1 MENTYKPLELVGKTP
16 LITLNKISSDVT
28 GFIMAKAEFMNN
40 GGSVK
45 DRIAK
50 AMIEKAEGEGVLKEN
65 GIIVEATSGN
75 TGIGLSWIGKA
86 KGYQV
91 ILTMPESMSLE
102 RRNLL
107 KAYGAT
113 LVLTPA
119 SQGMP
124 GAIAKA
130 KEIARNTENVFMPL
144 QFENSA
150 NPMAHYKTTGPEI
163 WEQTGGNIDV
173 FIAGVGT
180 GGTIS
185 GTGKFLK
192 EKNPNIRVI
201 AVEPESSAVL
211 SGHEKGPH
219 KIQGIGA
226 GFIPNTLDTGI
237 YDEIITVKDEDAMQ
251 MARKLAISEGVMVG
265 ISSGANIFASHEY
278 AKRNKGEKINI
289 VTVLFDTGERYLS
302 SELFK

>member
-1 MENTYKPLELVGKTP
+1 MENTNRPLELVGKTP
-16 LITLNKISSDVT
+16 LISLNKISSRFEAT
-28 GFIMAKAEFMNN
+28 LMAKAEFMNN

-50 AMIEKAEGEGVLKEN
+50 AMIEVAEKEGVLKS
-65 GIIVEATSGN
+65 GGTIVEATSGN
-75 TGIGLSWIGKA
+75 TGIGLAWVGKT

-130 KEIARNTENVFMPL
+130 EEIAKNTENVFMPL

-150 NPMAHYKTTGPEI
+150 NPLAHYDTTGPEI

-173 FIAGVGT
+173 FVAGVGT

-185 GTGKFLK
+185 GAGKYLK
-192 EKNPNIRVI
+192 EQNPDIKIV
-201 AVEPESSAVL
+201 AVEPENSAVL
-211 SGHEKGPH
+211 SGGEKGPH

-226 GFIPNTLDTGI
+226 GFIPKTLDTSI
-237 YDEIITVKDEDAMQ
+237 YDQIIKVKDEDAME
-251 MARKLAISEGVMVG
+251 MAREMAVTEGLMVG
-265 ISSGANIFASHEY
+265 ISAGANIYASLAY
-278 AKRNKGEKINI
+278 AKQNLRKAINI
-289 VTVLFDTGERYLS
+289 VTILPDTGERYLS

>member
-1 MENTYKPLELVGKTP
+1 MENTNKPLELVGKTP
-16 LITLNKISSDVT
+16 LITLNKVSSDVAGT
-28 GFIMAKAEFMNN
+28 IMAKAEFMNN

-50 AMIEKAEGEGVLKEN
+50 AMIEKAEKEGALKED

-75 TGIGLSWIGKA
+75 TGIGLAWVGKA
-86 KGYQV
+86 KGYKV

-119 SQGMP
+119 AQGMP
-124 GAIAKA
+124 GAITKA
-130 KEIARNTENVFMPL
+130 EEIAKNTENVFMPL

-150 NPMAHYKTTGPEI
+150 NPLAHYKTTGPEI
-163 WEQTGGNIDV
+163 WEQTGGKIDV

-185 GTGKFLK
+185 GVGKFLK
-192 EKNPNIRVI
+192 EKNPKIKII
-201 AVEPESSAVL
+201 AVEPENSSVL
-211 SGHEKGPH
+211 SGMEKGPH

-226 GFIPNTLDTGI
+226 GFVPKTLDTGI
-237 YDEIITVKDEDAMQ
+237 YDEVIRVKDEDAMQ
-251 MARKLAISEGVMVG
+251 MARKVAVSEGVMVG

-278 AKRNKGEKINI
+278 AKRNKEEKINI
-289 VTVLFDTGERYLS
+289 VTVLCDTGERYLS

>member
-1 MENTYKPLELVGKTP
+1 MENTNKPLELIGRTP
-16 LITLNKISSDVT
+16 LISLNKVSADVAGT
-28 GFIMAKAEFMNN
+28 VMAKAEFMNN

-50 AMIEKAEGEGVLKEN
+50 AMIEKAEKEGALKED

-75 TGIGLSWIGKA
+75 TGIGLAWIGKA
-86 KGYQV
+86 KGYKV

-130 KEIARNTENVFMPL
+130 EEIAKNTENVFMPL

-150 NPMAHYKTTGPEI
+150 NPQAHYKTTGPEI
-163 WEQTGGNIDV
+163 WEQAAGKIDV

-185 GTGKFLK
+185 GAGKFLK
-192 EKNPNIRVI
+192 EKNPNIKII
-201 AVEPESSAVL
+201 AVEPENSAVL
-211 SGHEKGPH
+211 SGGEKGPH

-226 GFIPNTLDTGI
+226 GFIPKTLDTGI
-237 YDEIITVKDEDAMQ
+237 YDEVIRVKDEDAMQ
-251 MARKLAISEGVMVG
+251 MARTVAVSEGLMVG

-278 AKRNKGEKINI
+278 ALKHKEEKINV
-289 VTVLFDTGERYLS
+289 VTVLCDTGERYLS

>member
-1 MENTYKPLELVGKTP
+1 MERTHKPLELVGNTP
-16 LITLNKISSDVT
+16 LISLNRIGSDT
-28 GFIMAKAEFMNN
+28 NSNILAKAEFMNN

-45 DRIAK
+45 DRIAR
-50 AMIEKAEGEGVLKEN
+50 AMIEQAEKEGVLKP
-65 GIIVEATSGN
+65 GGTIVEATSGN
-75 TGIGLSWIGKA
+75 TGIGLAWIGKA

-107 KAYGAT
+107 KAYGAS

-119 SQGMP
+119 AEGMG
-124 GAIAKA
+124 GAIAKSQ
-130 KEIARNTENVFMPL
+130 EIAQTTENVFMPL

-150 NPMAHYKTTGPEI
+150 NPLAHYRTTGPEI
-163 WEQTGGNIDV
+163 WEQTGGNVDV

-185 GTGKFLK
+185 GAGKYLK
-192 EKNPNIRVI
+192 EKNPGIRII
-201 AVEPESSAVL
+201 AVEPENSPVL
-211 SGHEKGPH
+211 SKGQKGPH

-226 GFIPNTLDTGI
+226 GFVPKTLDTSI
-237 YDEIITVKDEDAMQ
+237 YDEVITVKDEDAMA
-251 MARKLAISEGVMVG
+251 MARKVAVEEGLMVG
-265 ISSGANIFASHEY
+265 ISAGANIFASYEY
-278 AKRNKGEKINI
+278 AKNHGQEKLNI
-289 VTVLFDTGERYLS
+289 VTILCDTGERYLS

>member
-1 MENTYKPLELVGKTP
+1 MENTNKPLELVGKTP
-16 LITLNKISSDVT
+16 LISLNKISSDT
-28 GFIMAKAEFMNN
+28 GANILAKAEFMNN

-50 AMIEKAEGEGVLKEN
+50 AMIEKAESDGSLKP
-65 GIIVEATSGN
+65 GGTIVEATSGN
-75 TGIGLSWIGKA
+75 TGIGLAWVGKT
-86 KGYQV
+86 KGYNV

-119 SQGMP
+119 AEGMG
-124 GAIAKA
+124 GAIAKSQ
-130 KEIARNTENVFMPL
+130 EIAKNAENFFMPM

-150 NPMAHYKTTGPEI
+150 NPLAHYKTTGPEI
-163 WEQTGGNIDV
+163 WEQSGGKVDV
-173 FIAGVGT
+173 LIAGVGT
-180 GGTIS
+180 GGTLS
-185 GTGKFLK
+185 GAGRYLK
-192 EKNPNIRVI
+192 EKNPGIRII
-201 AVEPESSAVL
+201 AVEPENSPVL
-211 SGHEKGPH
+211 SGGQKGPH

-226 GFIPNTLDTGI
+226 GFVPKTLDTTI
-237 YDEIITVKDEDAMQ
+237 YDEVIRVKDEDAME
-251 MARKLAISEGVMVG
+251 MARKVAVEEGLMVG

-278 AKRNKGEKINI
+278 AKNHSQEKLNI
-289 VTVLFDTGERYLS
+289 VTILCDTGERYLS

>member
-1 MENTYKPLELVGKTP
+1 MKNTNKPIELVGKTP
-16 LITLNKISSDVT
+16 LISLNKISSDADT
-28 GFIMAKAEFMNN
+28 TIMAKAEFMNN

-50 AMIEKAEGEGVLKEN
+50 AMIEKAEKEGVLKQ
-65 GIIVEATSGN
+65 GGTIVEATSGN
-75 TGIGLSWIGKA
+75 TGIGLAWVGKA
-86 KGYQV
+86 KGYKV

-119 SQGMP
+119 SEGMG
-124 GAIAKA
+124 GAIAKSQ
-130 KEIARNTENVFMPL
+130 EIAKNTENAFMPL

-150 NPMAHYKTTGPEI
+150 NPLAHYETTGPEI
-163 WEQTGGNIDV
+163 WEQTGGKIDV
-173 FIAGVGT
+173 FVAGVGT

-185 GTGKFLK
+185 GAGKFLK
-192 EKNPNIRVI
+192 EKNSDIRII
-201 AVEPESSAVL
+201 AVEPENSAVL
-211 SGHEKGPH
+211 SGEEKGPH

-226 GFIPNTLDTGI
+226 GFIPKTLDTGI
-237 YDEIITVKDEDAMQ
+237 YDEIIKVKDEDAMQ
-251 MARKLAISEGVMVG
+251 MARDAAVTEGLMVG
-265 ISSGANIFASHEY
+265 ISSGANIFASREY
-278 AKRNKGEKINI
+278 AKKHKGEKLNI
-289 VTVLFDTGERYLS
+289 VTILCDTGERYLS

>member
-16 LITLNKISSDVT
+16 LITLNKISSDVA

-50 AMIEKAEGEGVLKEN
+50 AMIEKAEEEGVLKEN

-130 KEIARNTENVFMPL
+130 KEIAKNTENVFMPL

-211 SGHEKGPH
+211 SGHEKGSH

-251 MARKLAISEGVMVG
+251 MARKLAISEGVMAG
-265 ISSGANIFASHEY
+265 ISSGANIFASHQY
-278 AKRNKGEKINI
+278 AKRNKEKKINI

>member
-1 MENTYKPLELVGKTP
+1 MENINKPLELVGKTP
-16 LITLNKISSDVT
+16 LISLNKISTDT
-28 GFIMAKAEFMNN
+28 NAKIMAKAEFMNN

-50 AMIEKAEGEGVLKEN
+50 AMIEKAEKDGVLRS
-65 GIIVEATSGN
+65 GGTIVEATSGN
-75 TGIGLSWIGKA
+75 TGIGLAWIGKA
-86 KGYQV
+86 KGYKV

-119 SQGMP
+119 AEGMG
-124 GAIAKA
+124 GAIAKSQ
-130 KEIARNTENVFMPL
+130 EIAKTTENSFMPL
-144 QFENSA
+144 QFENGA
-150 NPMAHYKTTGPEI
+150 NPLAHYKTTGPEI
-163 WEQTGGNIDV
+163 WEQTGGKIDV

-185 GTGKFLK
+185 GVGKYLK
-192 EKNPNIRVI
+192 EKNPNIRII
-201 AVEPESSAVL
+201 AVEPENSPVL
-211 SGHEKGPH
+211 SGGQKGPH

-226 GFIPNTLDTGI
+226 GFVPKILDTNI
-237 YDEIITVKDEDAMQ
+237 YDEIIKVKDEEAMQ
-251 MARKLAISEGVMVG
+251 MARSVAVEEGLMIG

-278 AKRNKGEKINI
+278 AKRNGHEKLNI
-289 VTVLFDTGERYLS
+289 VTVLCDTGERYLS

>member
-1 MENTYKPLELVGKTP
+1 MENTNKPLELVGKTP
-16 LITLNKISSDVT
+16 LITLNKISADVAGT
-28 GFIMAKAEFMNN
+28 IMAKAEFMNN

-50 AMIEKAEGEGVLKEN
+50 AMIEKAEKEGALKEN

-75 TGIGLSWIGKA
+75 TGIGLAWVGKA

-130 KEIARNTENVFMPL
+130 EEIAKNTENVFMPL

-150 NPMAHYKTTGPEI
+150 NPLAHYKTTGPEI
-163 WEQTGGNIDV
+163 WEQTGGKIDV

-185 GTGKFLK
+185 GAGKFLK
-192 EKNPNIRVI
+192 EKNPNIKII
-201 AVEPESSAVL
+201 AVEPENSAVL
-211 SGHEKGPH
+211 SGREKGPH

-226 GFIPNTLDTGI
+226 GFIPNTLDTSI
-237 YDEIITVKDEDAMQ
+237 YDDIITVKDEDAMQ
-251 MARKLAISEGVMVG
+251 MARTVAVSEGLMVG
-265 ISSGANIFASHEY
+265 ISAGANIFASLAY
-278 AKRNKGEKINI
+278 ANKNKEANLNI
-289 VTVLFDTGERYLS
+289 VTVLCDTGERYLS

>member
-1 MENTYKPLELVGKTP
+1 MQNINKPLELIGKTS
-16 LITLNKISSDVT
+16 LITLNKLSQNINAI
-28 GFIMAKAEFMNN
+28 IMAKAEFKNN

-50 AMIEKAEGEGVLKEN
+50 AMIEKAEKEGALKEG

-75 TGIGLSWIGKA
+75 TGIGLAWIGKS
-86 KGYQV
+86 KGYKV

-119 SQGMP
+119 AQGMS

-130 KEIARNTENVFMPL
+130 EEIAKTTENVFMPS
-144 QFENSA
+144 QFENVA
-150 NPMAHYKTTGPEI
+150 NPLAHYNTTGPEI
-163 WEQTGGNIDV
+163 WEQTGGQIDV

-185 GTGKFLK
+185 GVGKFLK
-192 EKNPNIRVI
+192 EKNPDIKIV
-201 AVEPESSAVL
+201 AVEPENSAVL
-211 SGHEKGPH
+211 SGEEKGPH

-226 GFIPNTLDTGI
+226 GFIPKTLDTNI
-237 YDEIITVKDEDAMQ
+237 YDEVIKVKDDDAMQ
-251 MARKLAISEGVMVG
+251 AARNAALTEGLLVG
-265 ISSGANIFASHEY
+265 ISSGANIYASLEY
-278 AKRNKGEKINI
+278 AKRNTQEKITI

>member
-1 MENTYKPLELVGKTP
+1 MENTNKPLELVGKTP
-16 LITLNKISSDVT
+16 LISLNKIDSDVDAN
-28 GFIMAKAEFMNN
+28 IMAKAEFMNN

-50 AMIEKAEGEGVLKEN
+50 AMIEKAEKDGTLKED
-65 GIIVEATSGN
+65 GIIIEATSGN
-75 TGIGLSWIGKA
+75 TGIGLAWVGKA
-86 KGYQV
+86 KGYKV

-130 KEIARNTENVFMPL
+130 EEIAKNTENVFMPL

-150 NPMAHYKTTGPEI
+150 NPLAHYKTTGPEI
-163 WEQTGGNIDV
+163 WEQTGGKIDV

-185 GTGKFLK
+185 GAGKFLK
-192 EKNPNIRVI
+192 EKNPDIKII
-201 AVEPESSAVL
+201 AVEPENSAVL
-211 SGHEKGPH
+211 SGGEKGPH

-226 GFIPNTLDTGI
+226 GFIPKTLDTTI
-237 YDEIITVKDEDAMQ
+237 YDEVIKVKDDDAMKT
-251 MARKLAISEGVMVG
+251 ARKMAVAEGVMIG
-265 ISSGANIFASHEY
+265 ISAGANVFASLEY
-278 AKRNKGEKINI
+278 AKRNGKKGINI
-289 VTVLFDTGERYLS
+289 VTILPDTGERYLS